1 MKCSHCQLEF
11 KESELFKE
19 VINHKELYF
28 CCTGCAR
35 VYALLLDLNL
45 ESFYDK
51 LNDSTLAPVTPQD
64 SMSALELE
72 QALEENNKGD
82 FILNLLLEKTHCNAC
97 LWLNQKVLER
107 LKGVKKV
114 SVNFTTHHLQ
124 IVFDK
129 SLNPKEIVQKIESL
143 GYGAKI
149 YNAKNYALKAQKEQ
163 RSYLLTLSVGFFA
176 TMNLMFIAI
185 AKYASYGGASYG
197 GASYGGASYG
207 GASYGAGMDKLMQ
220 RNLDL
225 VSLFLSLLVLVVVGR
240 FFIKGAFYGLK
251 NGVLGMDL
259 SVSFGALSA
268 FVYSIYAMLVSQE
281 TYFEASSTI
290 LTLVFGSK
298 FLELKA
304 KLFANEKCLALESHE
319 IHSVIVVENGKQIE
333 KHPKDVAIGSVV
345 LVPSGAKI
353 ALDGVLL
360 NHASVDASLISGEFK
375 PLELGVN
382 DQILGGYVNVGVP
395 FSYQVS
401 ADFQN
406 SRLSS
411 LLETLKKSFLEKPLI
426 ESSANKIAD
435 IFSKAVLFLAFISF
449 LLWQFGLGGNFEKAL
464 MVCISVLV
472 ISCPCAFALA
482 TPIALVIGVFK
493 NPLIVFKE
501 ALFLETL
508 AKVKKIFI
516 DKTGTLTQKE
526 VLLKE
531 KIIYEEFDER
541 LLKSLLKVRE
551 HLAHSAILKSLD
563 SDEVSLEKIEFFAHG
578 LKANYHNETLLV
590 GSLKFLNAMGVNIK
604 AKESANIMVGFAKNK
619 TLCALFIL
627 EERLK
632 NNAKEVIQFLQNKGL
647 ELEILS
653 GDNESSVKECA
664 KKLGISNYHANLTPE
679 DKAQIINSYKGV
691 CAMIGDGN
699 NDALALKQASVSL
712 GFEKSAL
719 SKSACDILLL
729 EENLSL
735 LRKAFDNAQKVYQ
748 VVLQNIVLSLIY
760 NAILIPVAMLGY
772 INPLIASL
780 SMSASSL
787 LVVLNSLRLKRS

>member
-19 VINHKELYF
+19 TINHKELYF

-35 VYALLLDLNL
+35 VYALLTDLNL

-72 QALEENNKGD
+72 QALEENNKGEL
-82 FILNLLLEKTHCNAC
+82 ILNLLLEKTHCNAC

-129 SLNPKEIVQKIESL
+129 SLNPKEIIQKIESL

-149 YNAKNYALKAQKEQ
+149 YNAQNYTLKAQKEQ

-185 AKYASYGGASYG
+185 AKYASYGGANYG
-197 GASYGGASYG
+197 GVGYGG
-207 GASYGAGMDKLMQ
+207 GMDKLMQ

-268 FVYSIYAMLVSQE
+268 FVYSLYAMLVSQE

-304 KLFANEKCLALESHE
+304 RLFANEKCLALESHE

-345 LVPSGAKI
+345 WVPSGAKI

-360 NHASVDASLISGEFK
+360 NNASVDASLISGEFK
-375 PLELGVN
+375 PLELVVN
-382 DQILGGYVNVGVP
+382 DPILGGYVNVGVP

-401 ADFQN
+401 ANFQN

-426 ESSANKIAD
+426 ESSANQIAD
-435 IFSKAVLFLAFISF
+435 IFSKAVLFLAFVSF

-531 KIIYEEFDER
+531 KIIHKEFDER
-541 LLKSLLKVRE
+541 LLKSLLKTRE
-551 HLAHSAILKSLD
+551 HLAHSAILKTLHG
-563 SDEVSLEKIEFFAHG
+563 DEVNLEKIEFFAHG
-578 LKANYHNETLLV
+578 LKANYQNETLLV
-590 GSLKFLNAMGVNIK
+590 GSLKFLKSMGVGIK
-604 AKESANIMVGFAKNK
+604 TKQSANIMVGFAKNK

-632 NNAKEVIQFLQNKGL
+632 ANAKEVIQALQNQGL

-664 KKLGISNYHANLTPE
+664 KKLGISKYHAHLTPE
-679 DKAQIINSYKGV
+679 DKAQIISSYKGV

-729 EENLSL
+729 EEDLSL
-735 LRKAFDNAQKVYQ
+735 LEKAFDNAQKVYQ

>member
-19 VINHKELYF
+19 TINHKELHF
-28 CCTGCAR
+28 CCAGCAR

-72 QALEENNKGD
+72 QALEENNKGEL
-82 FILNLLLEKTHCNAC
+82 ILNLLLEKTHCNAC

-124 IVFDK
+124 IVFEK
-129 SLNPKEIVQKIESL
+129 SLDPKEIIQKIESL

-149 YNAKNYALKAQKEQ
+149 YNAQNYTLKAQKEQ

-185 AKYASYGGASYG
+185 AKYASYGSASYG

-207 GASYGAGMDKLMQ
+207 SGMDKLMQ

-268 FVYSIYAMLVSQE
+268 FVYSLYAMLVSQE

-304 KLFANEKCLALESHE
+304 RLFANEKCLALESHE

-345 LVPSGAKI
+345 WVPSGAKI

-360 NHASVDASLISGEFK
+360 NNASVDASLISGEFK

-382 DQILGGYVNVGVP
+382 DLILGGYVNVGVP

-401 ADFQN
+401 ATFQN

-426 ESSANKIAD
+426 ESSANQIAD
-435 IFSKAVLFLAFISF
+435 IFSKAVLFLAFVSF

-531 KIIYEEFDER
+531 KIIHEEFDER
-541 LLKSLLKVRE
+541 LLKSLLKTRE
-551 HLAHSAILKSLD
+551 HLAHSAILKTLNG
-563 SDEVSLEKIEFFAHG
+563 DEVDLEKIEFFAHG
-578 LKANYHNETLLV
+578 LKANYQNETLLV
-590 GSLKFLNAMGVNIK
+590 GSLKFLNAMGVDIK
-604 AKESANIMVGFAKNK
+604 TKESANIMVGFAKNK
-619 TLCALFIL
+619 TLYALFIL

-632 NNAKEVIQFLQNKGL
+632 ANAKEVIQALQNKGL

-664 KKLGISNYHANLTPE
+664 KKLGISKYHANLTPE
-679 DKAQIINSYKGV
+679 DKAQIISSYQGV

-729 EENLSL
+729 EEDLSL
-735 LRKAFDNAQKVYQ
+735 LEKAFDNAQKVYQ

-760 NAILIPVAMLGY
+760 NAVLIPVAMLGY

>member
-185 AKYASYGGASYG
+185 AKYASYGV
-197 GASYGGASYG
+197 
-207 GASYGAGMDKLMQ
+207 GMDKLMQ

-304 KLFANEKCLALESHE
+304 RLFANEKCLTLESHE
-319 IHSVIVVENGKQIE
+319 IHSVIVVENGKQQIE

-375 PLELGVN
+375 PLELEVN

-401 ADFQN
+401 ANFQN
-406 SRLSS
+406 SRLSG

-541 LLKSLLKVRE
+541 LLKSLLKTRE

-653 GDNESSVKECA
+653 GDNESSIKECA

-679 DKAQIINSYKGV
+679 DKAQTISSYKGV

-729 EENLSL
+729 EEDLSL
-735 LRKAFDNAQKVYQ
+735 LKKAFDNAQKVYQ

>member
-28 CCTGCAR
+28 CCMGCAR

-51 LNDSTLAPVTPQD
+51 LNDSTLAPVTPQNSMSA

-72 QALEENNKGD
+72 QALEENNKSD

-185 AKYASYGGASYG
+185 AKYASYGSASYG
-197 GASYGGASYG
+197 GAN
-207 GASYGAGMDKLMQ
+207 YGAGMDKLMQ

-304 KLFANEKCLALESHE
+304 RLFANEKCLALESHE

-360 NHASVDASLISGEFK
+360 DHASVDASLISGEFK

-401 ADFQN
+401 ANFQN
-406 SRLSS
+406 SRLSG

-531 KIIYEEFDER
+531 RIIYEEFDER

-563 SDEVSLEKIEFFAHG
+563 SDEVHLEKIEFFAHG

-679 DKAQIINSYKGV
+679 DKAQIISSYKGV

-729 EENLSL
+729 EEDLSL
-735 LRKAFDNAQKVYQ
+735 LKKAFDSAQKVYQ

>member
-72 QALEENNKGD
+72 QALEENNKSD

-185 AKYASYGGASYG
+185 AKYASYG
-197 GASYGGASYG
+197 
-207 GASYGAGMDKLMQ
+207 AGMDKLMQ

-304 KLFANEKCLALESHE
+304 RLFANEKCLALESHE

-345 LVPSGAKI
+345 WVPSGAKI

-360 NHASVDASLISGEFK
+360 DHASVDASLISGEFK

-382 DQILGGYVNVGVP
+382 DPILGGYVNVGVP

-401 ADFQN
+401 ANFQN

-541 LLKSLLKVRE
+541 LLKSLLKTRE

-590 GSLKFLNAMGVNIK
+590 GSLKFLNAMGVNIR
-604 AKESANIMVGFAKNK
+604 AKESTNIMVGFAKNK

-632 NNAKEVIQFLQNKGL
+632 NNAKEVIQALQNKGL

-664 KKLGISNYHANLTPE
+664 KKLGISKYHANLTPE
-679 DKAQIINSYKGV
+679 DKAQIISSYKGV

-729 EENLSL
+729 EEDLSL
-735 LRKAFDNAQKVYQ
+735 LKKAFDNAQKVYQ

>member
-19 VINHKELYF
+19 VINHKELHF

-64 SMSALELE
+64 SMNALELE

-197 GASYGGASYG
+197 GASYG
-207 GASYGAGMDKLMQ
+207 AGMDKLMQ

-268 FVYSIYAMLVSQE
+268 FVYSVYAMLVSQE

-304 KLFANEKCLALESHE
+304 RLFANEKCLALESHE
-319 IHSVIVVENGKQIE
+319 IHSVIVVEKDKQIE

-345 LVPSGAKI
+345 WVPSGAKI
-353 ALDGVLL
+353 ALDGALL
-360 NHASVDASLISGEFK
+360 NSASVDASLISGEFK

-382 DQILGGYVNVGVP
+382 DPILGGYVNVGAP

-401 ADFQN
+401 ANFQN
-406 SRLSS
+406 SRLSG

-435 IFSKAVLFLAFISF
+435 IFSKAVLFLAFVSF

-508 AKVKKIFI
+508 AKVEKIFI

-526 VLLKE
+526 VFLKE
-531 KIIYEEFDER
+531 KIIYEEFDES
-541 LLKSLLKVRE
+541 LLKSLLKTRE

-563 SDEVSLEKIEFFAHG
+563 SDEVNLEKIEFFAHG
-578 LKANYHNETLLV
+578 LKASYQNETLLV

-632 NNAKEVIQFLQNKGL
+632 NNAKEVVQALQNKGL

-664 KKLGISNYHANLTPE
+664 KKLGISKYHANLTPE
-679 DKAQIINSYKGV
+679 DKAQTISSYKGV
-691 CAMIGDGN
+691 CAMVGDGN

-729 EENLSL
+729 EEDLSL
-735 LRKAFDNAQKVYQ
+735 LKKAFDNAQKVYQ

>member
-19 VINHKELYF
+19 TINHKELHF

-51 LNDSTLAPVTPQD
+51 LNDSTLAPITPQD
-64 SMSALELE
+64 PMNILELE
-72 QALEENNKGD
+72 QALEENNKGEL
-82 FILNLLLEKTHCNAC
+82 ILNLLLEKTHCNAC

-129 SLNPKEIVQKIESL
+129 SLNPKEIIQKIESL

-149 YNAKNYALKAQKEQ
+149 YNAQNYTLKAQKEQ

-185 AKYASYGGASYG
+185 AKYASYGSASYG
-197 GASYGGASYG
+197 TASYS
-207 GASYGAGMDKLMQ
+207 SGMDKLMQ

-268 FVYSIYAMLVSQE
+268 FVYSLYAMLVSQE

-304 KLFANEKCLALESHE
+304 RLFANEKCLALESHE

-345 LVPSGAKI
+345 WVPSGAKI

-360 NHASVDASLISGEFK
+360 NNASVDASLISGEFK

-382 DQILGGYVNVGVP
+382 DPILGGYVNVGVP

-401 ADFQN
+401 ATFQN

-426 ESSANKIAD
+426 ESSANQIAD
-435 IFSKAVLFLAFISF
+435 IFSKVVLFLAFVSF

-531 KIIYEEFDER
+531 KIIHEEFDER
-541 LLKSLLKVRE
+541 LLKSLLKTRE
-551 HLAHSAILKSLD
+551 HLAHSAILKTLNG
-563 SDEVSLEKIEFFAHG
+563 DEVDLEKIEFFAHG
-578 LKANYHNETLLV
+578 LKASYQNETLLV
-590 GSLKFLNAMGVNIK
+590 GSLKFLNAMGVDLK
-604 AKESANIMVGFAKNK
+604 VKESANIMVGFAKNK
-619 TLCALFIL
+619 TLYALFIL

-632 NNAKEVIQFLQNKGL
+632 ANAKEVIQALQNKGL

-664 KKLGISNYHANLTPE
+664 KKLGISKYHANLTPE
-679 DKAQIINSYKGV
+679 DKAQIISSYKGV
-691 CAMIGDGN
+691 CTMVGDGN

-719 SKSACDILLL
+719 SKSTCDILLL
-729 EENLSL
+729 EEDLSL
-735 LRKAFDNAQKVYQ
+735 LEKAFDNAQKVYQ

-760 NAILIPVAMLGY
+760 NAVLIPVAMLGY

>member
-19 VINHKELYF
+19 VIHHKELYF
-28 CCTGCAR
+28 CCAGCAR

-72 QALEENNKGD
+72 QALEENNKGEL
-82 FILNLLLEKTHCNAC
+82 ILNLLLEKTHCNAC

-124 IVFDK
+124 IVFEK
-129 SLNPKEIVQKIESL
+129 SLNPKEIIQKIESL

-149 YNAKNYALKAQKEQ
+149 YNAQNYALKAQKEQ

-185 AKYASYGGASYG
+185 AKYASYGSASYG
-197 GASYGGASYG
+197 GANYGG
-207 GASYGAGMDKLMQ
+207 GMDKLMQ

-268 FVYSIYAMLVSQE
+268 FVYSLYAMLVSQE

-304 KLFANEKCLALESHE
+304 RLFANEKCLALESHE

-345 LVPSGAKI
+345 WVPSGAKI

-360 NHASVDASLISGEFK
+360 NSASVDASLISGEFK

-382 DQILGGYVNVGVP
+382 DPILGGYVNVGVP

-401 ADFQN
+401 ATFQN

-426 ESSANKIAD
+426 ESSANQIAD

-541 LLKSLLKVRE
+541 LLKSLLKTRE
-551 HLAHSAILKSLD
+551 HLAHNAILKSLHG
-563 SDEVSLEKIEFFAHG
+563 DEVDLEKIEFFAHG
-578 LKANYHNETLLV
+578 LKASYQNETLLV
-590 GSLKFLNAMGVNIK
+590 GSLKFLNAMGVGIK
-604 AKESANIMVGFAKNK
+604 TKESANIMVGFAKNK

-632 NNAKEVIQFLQNKGL
+632 ANAKEVIQALQNQGL

-653 GDNESSVKECA
+653 GDNESSVKECT
-664 KKLGISNYHANLTPE
+664 KKLGISKYHAHLTPE
-679 DKAQIINSYKGV
+679 DKAQIVSSYKGV

-699 NDALALKQASVSL
+699 NDTLALKQASVSL

-729 EENLSL
+729 EEDLSL
-735 LRKAFDNAQKVYQ
+735 LEKAFHNAQKVYQ

-780 SMSASSL
+780 SMSGSSL
-787 LVVLNSLRLKRS
+787 LVVLNSLRLKHS

>member
-35 VYALLLDLNL
+35 VYALLSDLNL

-64 SMSALELE
+64 SMSTLELE
-72 QALEENNKGD
+72 QALEENNKSD

-124 IVFDK
+124 IMFDK

-185 AKYASYGGASYG
+185 AKYASYGNASYG
-197 GASYGGASYG
+197 V
-207 GASYGAGMDKLMQ
+207 GMDKLMQ

-304 KLFANEKCLALESHE
+304 RLFANEKCLALESHE
-319 IHSVIVVENGKQIE
+319 IHSVIVVENGKQQIE

-375 PLELGVN
+375 PLELEVN

-401 ADFQN
+401 ANFQN

-449 LLWQFGLGGNFEKAL
+449 LLWQFDLGGNFEKAL

-541 LLKSLLKVRE
+541 LLKSLLKTRE
-551 HLAHSAILKSLD
+551 HLTHSAILKSLD

-590 GSLKFLNAMGVNIK
+590 GSLKFLNAMGVNIR

-632 NNAKEVIQFLQNKGL
+632 NNAKEVIQALQNKGL

-679 DKAQIINSYKGV
+679 DKAQTISSYKGV

-729 EENLSL
+729 EEDLSL
-735 LRKAFDNAQKVYQ
+735 LEKAFDNAQKVYQ

>member
-28 CCTGCAR
+28 CCAGCAR

-64 SMSALELE
+64 SMNALELE
-72 QALEENNKGD
+72 QALEENNKSD

-107 LKGVKKV
+107 LGGVKKV

-124 IVFDK
+124 IVFEK
-129 SLNPKEIVQKIESL
+129 SLNPKEIIQKIESL

-197 GASYGGASYG
+197 GANYGS
-207 GASYGAGMDKLMQ
+207 GMDKLMQ

-268 FVYSIYAMLVSQE
+268 FVYSFYAMLVSQE

-304 KLFANEKCLALESHE
+304 RLFANEKCLALESHE
-319 IHSVIVVENGKQIE
+319 IHSVIVVENGKQTE

-345 LVPSGAKI
+345 WVPSGAKI

-360 NHASVDASLISGEFK
+360 NNAIVDASLISGEFK

-382 DQILGGYVNVGVP
+382 DPILGGYVNVGVP

-401 ADFQN
+401 ATFQN
-406 SRLSS
+406 SRLSG

-426 ESSANKIAD
+426 ESSANQIAD
-435 IFSKAVLFLAFISF
+435 IFSKAVLFLALISF
-449 LLWQFGLGGNFEKAL
+449 LLWQFGLGGDFEKAL

-531 KIIYEEFDER
+531 KIIYEKFDER
-541 LLKSLLKVRE
+541 LLKSLLKTRE
-551 HLAHSAILKSLD
+551 HLAHNAILKTLHG
-563 SDEVSLEKIEFFAHG
+563 DEVNLEKIEFFAHG
-578 LKANYHNETLLV
+578 LKANYQNETLLV

-632 NNAKEVIQFLQNKGL
+632 NNAREVIQALQNQGL

-664 KKLGISNYHANLTPE
+664 KKLGISKYHANLTPE
-679 DKAQIINSYKGV
+679 DKAQIVSSYKGV

-729 EENLSL
+729 EEDLSL
-735 LRKAFDNAQKVYQ
+735 LEKAFHNAQKVYQ

-787 LVVLNSLRLKRS
+787 LVVLNSLRLKRT

>member
-19 VINHKELYF
+19 VIHHKELYF
-28 CCTGCAR
+28 CCAGCAR

-72 QALEENNKGD
+72 QALEENNKSD

-185 AKYASYGGASYG
+185 AKYASYG
-197 GASYGGASYG
+197 
-207 GASYGAGMDKLMQ
+207 AGMDKLMQ

-268 FVYSIYAMLVSQE
+268 FVYSVYAMLVSQE

-304 KLFANEKCLALESHE
+304 RLFANEKCLALESHE

-345 LVPSGAKI
+345 WVPSGAKI

-382 DQILGGYVNVGVP
+382 DPILGGYVNVGVP

-401 ADFQN
+401 ANFQN
-406 SRLSS
+406 SRLSG

-449 LLWQFGLGGNFEKAL
+449 LLWQFGLGGDFEKAL

-508 AKVKKIFI
+508 AKVEKIFI

-541 LLKSLLKVRE
+541 LLKSLLKTRE

-563 SDEVSLEKIEFFAHG
+563 GDEVSLEKIEFFAHG
-578 LKANYHNETLLV
+578 LKANYQNETLLV
-590 GSLKFLNAMGVNIK
+590 GSLKFLNAMGVDIK

-632 NNAKEVIQFLQNKGL
+632 NNAKEVIQALQNQGL

-664 KKLGISNYHANLTPE
+664 KKLGISKYHAHLTPE
-679 DKAQIINSYKGV
+679 DKAQTISSYKGV
-691 CAMIGDGN
+691 CAMVGDGN

-729 EENLSL
+729 EEDLSL
-735 LRKAFDNAQKVYQ
+735 LEKAFHNAQKVYQ

>member
-19 VINHKELYF
+19 VINHKELHF

-64 SMSALELE
+64 SMNALELE
-72 QALEENNKGD
+72 QALEENNKGEL
-82 FILNLLLEKTHCNAC
+82 ILNLLLEKTHCNAC

-107 LKGVKKV
+107 LSGVKKV
-114 SVNFTTHHLQ
+114 SMNFTTHHLQ

-149 YNAKNYALKAQKEQ
+149 YSAKNYALKAQKEQ

-185 AKYASYGGASYG
+185 AKYASYGSTSYG
-197 GASYGGASYG
+197 
-207 GASYGAGMDKLMQ
+207 GMDKLMQ

-268 FVYSIYAMLVSQE
+268 FVYSVYAMLVSQE

-304 KLFANEKCLALESHE
+304 RLFANEKCLALESHE
-319 IHSVIVVENGKQIE
+319 IHSVIVVENGKQTE

-345 LVPSGAKI
+345 WVPSGAKI

-360 NHASVDASLISGEFK
+360 NSASVDASLISGEFK

-382 DQILGGYVNVGVP
+382 DPILGGYVNVGMP
-395 FSYQVS
+395 FSYQVN
-401 ADFQN
+401 ATFQN

-449 LLWQFGLGGNFEKAL
+449 LLWQFGLGGDFEKAL

-531 KIIYEEFDER
+531 KIIYEEFDGR
-541 LLKSLLKVRE
+541 LLKSLLKTRE

-563 SDEVSLEKIEFFAHG
+563 GDEISLETIEFFAHG
-578 LKANYHNETLLV
+578 LKANYRNETLLV
-590 GSLKFLNAMGVNIK
+590 GSLKFLNAMGVDTPM
-604 AKESANIMVGFAKNK
+604 KESANIMVGFAKNK

-632 NNAKEVIQFLQNKGL
+632 NNAKEVIQALQNKGL

-664 KKLGISNYHANLTPE
+664 KKLGISKYHAHLTPE
-679 DKAQIINSYKGV
+679 DKAQTISSYKGV
-691 CAMIGDGN
+691 CAMVGDGN

-729 EENLSL
+729 EEDLSL
-735 LRKAFDNAQKVYQ
+735 LKKAFDNAQKVYQ

-780 SMSASSL
+780 SMSGSSL

>member
-19 VINHKELYF
+19 VIHHKELYF
-28 CCTGCAR
+28 CCAGCAR

-64 SMSALELE
+64 SMNALELE
-72 QALEENNKGD
+72 QALEENNKSD

-107 LKGVKKV
+107 LSGVKKV

-129 SLNPKEIVQKIESL
+129 SLNPKEIIQKIESL

-149 YNAKNYALKAQKEQ
+149 YNTKNYALKAQKEQ
-163 RSYLLTLSVGFFA
+163 RSYLLTLGVGFFA

-197 GASYGGASYG
+197 SASYGS
-207 GASYGAGMDKLMQ
+207 GMDKLMQ

-268 FVYSIYAMLVSQE
+268 FVYSVYAMLVSQE

-304 KLFANEKCLALESHE
+304 RLFANEKCLALESHE
-319 IHSVIVVENGKQIE
+319 IHSVIIIENGKQTE

-345 LVPSGAKI
+345 WVPSGAKI

-360 NHASVDASLISGEFK
+360 NNAIVDASLISGEFK
-375 PLELGVN
+375 PLELEVN
-382 DQILGGYVNVGVP
+382 DPILGGYVNVGVP

-401 ADFQN
+401 ANFQN
-406 SRLSS
+406 SRLSG

-426 ESSANKIAD
+426 ESSANQIAD
-435 IFSKAVLFLAFISF
+435 IFSKAVLFLAFVSF
-449 LLWQFGLGGNFEKAL
+449 LLWQFGLGGDFEKAL

-531 KIIYEEFDER
+531 KIIYEKFDGR
-541 LLKSLLKVRE
+541 LLKSLLKTRE
-551 HLAHSAILKSLD
+551 HLAHSAILKTLD
-563 SDEVSLEKIEFFAHG
+563 GDEVNLEQIEFFAHG
-578 LKANYHNETLLV
+578 LKANYQNETLLV
-590 GSLKFLNAMGVNIK
+590 GSLKFLNAMGVDTPM
-604 AKESANIMVGFAKNK
+604 KESANIMVGFAKNK

-632 NNAKEVIQFLQNKGL
+632 NNAKEVVQALQNQGL

-664 KKLGISNYHANLTPE
+664 KKLGISKYHAHLTPE
-679 DKAQIINSYKGV
+679 DKAQTISSYKGV
-691 CAMIGDGN
+691 CAMVGDGN

-729 EENLSL
+729 EEDLSL
-735 LRKAFDNAQKVYQ
+735 LEKAFDNAQKVYQ

>member
-19 VINHKELYF
+19 TINHKELYF
-28 CCTGCAR
+28 CCAGCAR

-51 LNDSTLAPVTPQD
+51 LGASTLAPVTPQD

-197 GASYGGASYG
+197 S
-207 GASYGAGMDKLMQ
+207 ASYGAGMDKLMQ

-268 FVYSIYAMLVSQE
+268 FVYSVYAMLVSQE

-304 KLFANEKCLALESHE
+304 RLFANEKCLALESHE

-345 LVPSGAKI
+345 WVPSGAKI

-360 NHASVDASLISGEFK
+360 NNASVDASLISGEFK

-382 DQILGGYVNVGVP
+382 DPILGGYVNVGVP

-401 ADFQN
+401 ANFQN

-426 ESSANKIAD
+426 ESSANQIAD
-435 IFSKAVLFLAFISF
+435 IFSKAVLFLAFVSF

-531 KIIYEEFDER
+531 KIIYKEFDER

-551 HLAHSAILKSLD
+551 HLAHNAILKTLD
-563 SDEVSLEKIEFFAHG
+563 SDEVNLEKIEFFAHG
-578 LKANYHNETLLV
+578 LKASYQNQTLLV
-590 GSLKFLNAMGVNIK
+590 GSLKFLNAMGVDIK
-604 AKESANIMVGFAKNK
+604 TKESANIMVGFAKNK

-632 NNAKEVIQFLQNKGL
+632 TNAKEVIQTLQNQGL

-653 GDNESSVKECA
+653 GDNENSVKECA
-664 KKLGISNYHANLTPE
+664 KKLGISKYHAHLTPE
-679 DKAQIINSYKGV
+679 DKAQIIRSYKGV

-719 SKSACDILLL
+719 SKSTCDILLL
-729 EENLSL
+729 EEDLSL
-735 LRKAFDNAQKVYQ
+735 LEKAFDNAQKVYQ

>member
-19 VINHKELYF
+19 VIHHKELYF

-72 QALEENNKGD
+72 QALEENNKSEL
-82 FILNLLLEKTHCNAC
+82 ILNLLLEKTHCNAC

-107 LKGVKKV
+107 LSGVKKV

-124 IVFDK
+124 IVFEK
-129 SLNPKEIVQKIESL
+129 SLNPKEIIQKIESL

-197 GASYGGASYG
+197 GANHGT
-207 GASYGAGMDKLMQ
+207 GMDKLMQ

-304 KLFANEKCLALESHE
+304 RLFANEKCLALESHE
-319 IHSVIVVENGKQIE
+319 IHSVIVVEKDKQIE

-345 LVPSGAKI
+345 WVPSGAKI

-360 NHASVDASLISGEFK
+360 NNASVDASLISGEFK
-375 PLELGVN
+375 PLELEVN
-382 DQILGGYVNVGVP
+382 DPILGGYVNVGVP

-401 ADFQN
+401 ATFQN

-426 ESSANKIAD
+426 ESSANQIAD
-435 IFSKAVLFLAFISF
+435 IFSKAVLLLAFVSF

-531 KIIYEEFDER
+531 KIIYEEFDGR
-541 LLKSLLKVRE
+541 LLKSLLKTRE
-551 HLAHSAILKSLD
+551 HLAHSAILKTLD
-563 SDEVSLEKIEFFAHG
+563 GDEINLEKIEFFAHG
-578 LKANYHNETLLV
+578 LKANYQDETLLV
-590 GSLKFLNAMGVNIK
+590 GSLKFLKSMGVDLK
-604 AKESANIMVGFAKNK
+604 VKESANIMVGFAKNK

-632 NNAKEVIQFLQNKGL
+632 ANAKEVIQALQNKGL

-664 KKLGISNYHANLTPE
+664 KKLGISKYHANLTPE
-679 DKAQIINSYKGV
+679 DKAQIISSYQGV

-729 EENLSL
+729 EEDLSL
-735 LRKAFDNAQKVYQ
+735 LKKAFDNAQKVYQ

>member
-19 VINHKELYF
+19 VINHKELHF

-64 SMSALELE
+64 SMDALELE

-197 GASYGGASYG
+197 GASYG
-207 GASYGAGMDKLMQ
+207 AGMDKLMQ

-268 FVYSIYAMLVSQE
+268 FVYSVYAMLVSQE

-304 KLFANEKCLALESHE
+304 RLFANEKCLALESHE

-345 LVPSGAKI
+345 WVPSGAKI
-353 ALDGVLL
+353 ALDGALL
-360 NHASVDASLISGEFK
+360 NNASVDASLISGEFK

-382 DQILGGYVNVGVP
+382 DPILGGYVNVGAP

-401 ADFQN
+401 TNFQN
-406 SRLSS
+406 SRLSG

-449 LLWQFGLGGNFEKAL
+449 LLWQFGLGGDFEKAL

-508 AKVKKIFI
+508 AKVEKIFI

-531 KIIYEEFDER
+531 KIIYEGFDER
-541 LLKSLLKVRE
+541 LLKSLLKTRE

-563 SDEVSLEKIEFFAHG
+563 SDEVSLETIEFFAHG
-578 LKANYHNETLLV
+578 LKASYQNETLLV

-632 NNAKEVIQFLQNKGL
+632 NNAKEVVQALQNKGL

-664 KKLGISNYHANLTPE
+664 KKLGISKYHAHLTPE
-679 DKAQIINSYKGV
+679 DKAQTISSYKGV
-691 CAMIGDGN
+691 CAMVGDGN

-729 EENLSL
+729 EEDLSL
-735 LRKAFDNAQKVYQ
+735 LKKAFDNAQKVYQ

-780 SMSASSL
+780 SMSTSSL

>member
-19 VINHKELYF
+19 VINHKELHF

-35 VYALLLDLNL
+35 VYMLLLDLNL

-72 QALEENNKGD
+72 QALEENNKGEL
-82 FILNLLLEKTHCNAC
+82 ILNLLLEKTHCNAC

-124 IVFDK
+124 IVFDR
-129 SLNPKEIVQKIESL
+129 SLNPKEIIQKIESL

-149 YNAKNYALKAQKEQ
+149 YNVQNYTLKAQKEQ

-185 AKYASYGGASYG
+185 AKYASYGSAG
-197 GASYGGASYG
+197 
-207 GASYGAGMDKLMQ
+207 YGAAGYGSGMDKLMQ

-268 FVYSIYAMLVSQE
+268 FVYSLYAMLVSQE

-304 KLFANEKCLALESHE
+304 RLFANEKCLALESHE

-345 LVPSGAKI
+345 WVPSGAKI

-360 NHASVDASLISGEFK
+360 NNASVDASLISGEFK

-382 DQILGGYVNVGVP
+382 DPILGGYVNVGVP

-401 ADFQN
+401 ATFQN
-406 SRLSS
+406 SRLSG

-426 ESSANKIAD
+426 ESSANQIAD
-435 IFSKAVLFLAFISF
+435 IFSKAVLFLAFVSF

-531 KIIYEEFDER
+531 KIIYKEFDER
-541 LLKSLLKVRE
+541 LLKSLLKTRE
-551 HLAHSAILKSLD
+551 HLAHSAILKTLD
-563 SDEVSLEKIEFFAHG
+563 SDEVDLEKIEFFAHG
-578 LKANYHNETLLV
+578 LKANYQNETLLV
-590 GSLKFLNAMGVNIK
+590 GSLKFLKSMGVDLK
-604 AKESANIMVGFAKNK
+604 VKESANIMVGFTKNK

-632 NNAKEVIQFLQNKGL
+632 ANAKEVIQALQNKGL

-664 KKLGISNYHANLTPE
+664 KKLGISKYHAHLTPE
-679 DKAQIINSYKGV
+679 DKAQIISSYQGV
-691 CAMIGDGN
+691 CAMVGDGN

-729 EENLSL
+729 EEDLSL
-735 LRKAFDNAQKVYQ
+735 LEKAFDNAQKVYQ

-760 NAILIPVAMLGY
+760 NAVLIPVAMLGY
-772 INPLIASL
+772 INPLTASL

>member
-19 VINHKELYF
+19 TINHKELHF
-28 CCTGCAR
+28 CCAGCAR
-35 VYALLLDLNL
+35 VYALLTDLNL

-64 SMSALELE
+64 PMNILELE
-72 QALEENNKGD
+72 QALEENNKGEL
-82 FILNLLLEKTHCNAC
+82 ILNLLLEKTHCNAC

-129 SLNPKEIVQKIESL
+129 SLNPKEIIQKIESL

-149 YNAKNYALKAQKEQ
+149 YNAKNYTLKAQKEQ

-185 AKYASYGGASYG
+185 AKYASYGSASYG
-197 GASYGGASYG
+197 
-207 GASYGAGMDKLMQ
+207 GMDKLMQ

-304 KLFANEKCLALESHE
+304 RLFANEKCLALESHE

-345 LVPSGAKI
+345 WVPSGAKI

-360 NHASVDASLISGEFK
+360 SNASVDASLISGEFK

-382 DQILGGYVNVGVP
+382 DPILGGYVNVGVP
-395 FSYQVS
+395 FSYQVG
-401 ADFQN
+401 ATFQN

-435 IFSKAVLFLAFISF
+435 IFSKAVLFLAFVSF

-531 KIIYEEFDER
+531 KIIHEEFDGR
-541 LLKSLLKVRE
+541 LLKSLLKTRE
-551 HLAHSAILKSLD
+551 HLAHSAILKTLHG
-563 SDEVSLEKIEFFAHG
+563 DEVDLEKIEFFAHG
-578 LKANYHNETLLV
+578 LKANYQNETLLV
-590 GSLKFLNAMGVNIK
+590 GSLKFLKSMGVDLK
-604 AKESANIMVGFAKNK
+604 VKESANIMVGFAKNK

-632 NNAKEVIQFLQNKGL
+632 ANAKEVIQALQNKGL

-664 KKLGISNYHANLTPE
+664 KKLGISKYHAHLTPE
-679 DKAQIINSYKGV
+679 DKAQIISSYQGV

-729 EENLSL
+729 EEDLSL
-735 LRKAFDNAQKVYQ
+735 LEKAFDNAQKVYQ

>member
-72 QALEENNKGD
+72 QALEENNKGEL
-82 FILNLLLEKTHCNAC
+82 ILNLLLEKTHCNAC

-124 IVFDK
+124 IVFEK
-129 SLNPKEIVQKIESL
+129 SLNPKEIIQKIESL

-185 AKYASYGGASYG
+185 AKYASYGSASYG
-197 GASYGGASYG
+197 GANYGS
-207 GASYGAGMDKLMQ
+207 GMDKLMQ

-304 KLFANEKCLALESHE
+304 RLFANEKCLALESHE
-319 IHSVIVVENGKQIE
+319 IHSVIIVEKDKQIE

-345 LVPSGAKI
+345 WVPSGAKI

-382 DQILGGYVNVGVP
+382 DPILGGYVNVGVP

-401 ADFQN
+401 ATFQN
-406 SRLSS
+406 SRLSG

-426 ESSANKIAD
+426 ESSANQIAD
-435 IFSKAVLFLAFISF
+435 IFSKAVLFLAFVSF

-531 KIIYEEFDER
+531 KIIYEKFDGR
-541 LLKSLLKVRE
+541 LLKSLLKTRE
-551 HLAHSAILKSLD
+551 HLAHNAILKTLHG
-563 SDEVSLEKIEFFAHG
+563 DEVNLEKIEFFAHG
-578 LKANYHNETLLV
+578 LKANYQNETLLV

-632 NNAKEVIQFLQNKGL
+632 ANAKEVIQALQNQGL

-664 KKLGISNYHANLTPE
+664 KKLGISKYHAHLTPE
-679 DKAQIINSYKGV
+679 DKAQIISSYQGV
-691 CAMIGDGN
+691 CAMVGDGN

-729 EENLSL
+729 EEDLSL
-735 LRKAFDNAQKVYQ
+735 LEKAFDNAQKVYQ

>member
-64 SMSALELE
+64 SMNALELE
-72 QALEENNKGD
+72 QALEENNKSD

-129 SLNPKEIVQKIESL
+129 SLNPKEIIQKIESL

-149 YNAKNYALKAQKEQ
+149 YNAQNYALKAQKEQ

-185 AKYASYGGASYG
+185 AKYASYGSASYG
-197 GASYGGASYG
+197 SASYGS
-207 GASYGAGMDKLMQ
+207 GMDKLMQ

-240 FFIKGAFYGLK
+240 FFIKGAFYGIK

-268 FVYSIYAMLVSQE
+268 FVYSLYAMLVSQE

-304 KLFANEKCLALESHE
+304 RLFANEKCLALESHE
-319 IHSVIVVENGKQIE
+319 IHSVIVVEKDKQIE

-345 LVPSGAKI
+345 WVPSGAKI

-360 NHASVDASLISGEFK
+360 NNASVDASLISGEFK
-375 PLELGVN
+375 PLELGAN
-382 DQILGGYVNVGVP
+382 DPILGGYVNVGVP

-401 ADFQN
+401 ANFQN
-406 SRLSS
+406 SRLSG

-435 IFSKAVLFLAFISF
+435 IFSKAVLFLAFVSF

-531 KIIYEEFDER
+531 RIIYEEFDER

-578 LKANYHNETLLV
+578 LKANYQNETLLV

-619 TLCALFIL
+619 TLCTLFIL

-632 NNAKEVIQFLQNKGL
+632 NNAKEVVQALQNKGL

-653 GDNESSVKECA
+653 GDNENSVKECA
-664 KKLGISNYHANLTPE
+664 KKLGISKYHAHLTPE
-679 DKAQIINSYKGV
+679 DKAQTISSYKGV

-729 EENLSL
+729 EEDLSL
-735 LRKAFDNAQKVYQ
+735 LEKAFDNAQKVYQ

>member
-19 VINHKELYF
+19 TINHKELHF
-28 CCTGCAR
+28 CCAGCAR

-129 SLNPKEIVQKIESL
+129 SLNPKKIIQKIESL

-149 YNAKNYALKAQKEQ
+149 YNAQNYTLKAQKEQ

-185 AKYASYGGASYG
+185 AKYASYGS
-197 GASYGGASYG
+197 ASYG

-304 KLFANEKCLALESHE
+304 RLFANEKCLALESHE

-345 LVPSGAKI
+345 WVPSGAKI

-360 NHASVDASLISGEFK
+360 NNASVDASLISGEFK

-382 DQILGGYVNVGVP
+382 DPILGGYVNVGVP

-401 ADFQN
+401 ATFQN

-426 ESSANKIAD
+426 ESSANQIAD
-435 IFSKAVLFLAFISF
+435 IFSKAVLFLAFVSF

-464 MVCISVLV
+464 MVCVSVLV

-541 LLKSLLKVRE
+541 LLKSLLKTRE
-551 HLAHSAILKSLD
+551 HLAHSAILKTLNG
-563 SDEVSLEKIEFFAHG
+563 DEVDLEKIEFFAHG
-578 LKANYHNETLLV
+578 LKASYQNETLLV
-590 GSLKFLNAMGVNIK
+590 GSLKFLNAMGVDLK
-604 AKESANIMVGFAKNK
+604 VKESANIMVGFAKNK
-619 TLCALFIL
+619 TLCTLFIL

-632 NNAKEVIQFLQNKGL
+632 ANAKEVIQALQNQGL

-664 KKLGISNYHANLTPE
+664 KKLGISKYHAHLTPE
-679 DKAQIINSYKGV
+679 DKAQIISSYQGV
-691 CAMIGDGN
+691 CAMVGDGN

-729 EENLSL
+729 EEDLSL
-735 LRKAFDNAQKVYQ
+735 LEKAFDNAQKVYQ

-760 NAILIPVAMLGY
+760 NAVLIPVAMLGY

>member
-19 VINHKELYF
+19 VIHHKELYF

-72 QALEENNKGD
+72 QALEENNKGEL
-82 FILNLLLEKTHCNAC
+82 ILNLLLEKTHCNAC

-107 LKGVKKV
+107 LSGVKKV

-124 IVFDK
+124 IVFEK
-129 SLNPKEIVQKIESL
+129 SLNPKEVIQKIESL

-149 YNAKNYALKAQKEQ
+149 YNAQNYTLKAQKEQ

-185 AKYASYGGASYG
+185 AKYASYGSASYG
-197 GASYGGASYG
+197 GANHGT
-207 GASYGAGMDKLMQ
+207 GMDKLMQ

-268 FVYSIYAMLVSQE
+268 FVYSLYAMLVSQE

-304 KLFANEKCLALESHE
+304 RLFANEKCLALESHE
-319 IHSVIVVENGKQIE
+319 IHSVIVVEKDKQIE

-345 LVPSGAKI
+345 WVPSGAKI

-360 NHASVDASLISGEFK
+360 NSASVDASLISGEFK

-382 DQILGGYVNVGVP
+382 DPILGGYVNVGVP

-401 ADFQN
+401 ATFQN

-426 ESSANKIAD
+426 ESSANQIAD
-435 IFSKAVLFLAFISF
+435 IFSKAVLFLAFVSF

-508 AKVKKIFI
+508 AKVEKIFI

-531 KIIYEEFDER
+531 KIIYEGFDER
-541 LLKSLLKVRE
+541 LLKSLLKTRE
-551 HLAHSAILKSLD
+551 HLAHSAILKTLD
-563 SDEVSLEKIEFFAHG
+563 SDEINLEKIEFFAHG
-578 LKANYHNETLLV
+578 LKASYQNETLLV

-632 NNAKEVIQFLQNKGL
+632 ANAKEVIQALQNQGL

-664 KKLGISNYHANLTPE
+664 KKLGISKYHANLTPE
-679 DKAQIINSYKGV
+679 DKAQIVSSYKGV

-729 EENLSL
+729 EEDLSL
-735 LRKAFDNAQKVYQ
+735 LEKAFHNAQKVYQ

>member
-19 VINHKELYF
+19 TINHKELHF
-28 CCTGCAR
+28 CCAGCAR

-64 SMSALELE
+64 PMNILELE
-72 QALEENNKGD
+72 QALEENNKGEL
-82 FILNLLLEKTHCNAC
+82 ILNLLLEKTHCNAC

-107 LKGVKKV
+107 LSGVKKV

-124 IVFDK
+124 IVFEK
-129 SLNPKEIVQKIESL
+129 SLDPKEIIQKIESL

-149 YNAKNYALKAQKEQ
+149 YNAQNYALKAQKEQ

-185 AKYASYGGASYG
+185 AKYASYGSASYG
-197 GASYGGASYG
+197 GASYGT
-207 GASYGAGMDKLMQ
+207 GMDKLMQ

-268 FVYSIYAMLVSQE
+268 FVYSVYAMLVSQE

-304 KLFANEKCLALESHE
+304 RLFANEKCLALESHE
-319 IHSVIVVENGKQIE
+319 IHSVIVVEKDKQIE

-345 LVPSGAKI
+345 WVPSGAKI

-382 DQILGGYVNVGVP
+382 DPILGGYVNVGAP

-401 ADFQN
+401 ANFQN
-406 SRLSS
+406 SRLSG

-426 ESSANKIAD
+426 ESSANQIAD
-435 IFSKAVLFLAFISF
+435 IFSKAVLFLAFVSF

-531 KIIYEEFDER
+531 KIIYEEFDGR
-541 LLKSLLKVRE
+541 LLKSLLKTRE
-551 HLAHSAILKSLD
+551 HLAHNAILKTLD
-563 SDEVSLEKIEFFAHG
+563 GDEVSLEKIEFFAHG
-578 LKANYHNETLLV
+578 LKANYQNETLLV

-632 NNAKEVIQFLQNKGL
+632 ANAKEVIQALQNQGL

-653 GDNESSVKECA
+653 GDNESSVRECA
-664 KKLGISNYHANLTPE
+664 KKLGISKYHAHLTPE
-679 DKAQIINSYKGV
+679 DKAQIISSYQGV

-729 EENLSL
+729 EEDLSL
-735 LRKAFDNAQKVYQ
+735 LEKAFDNAQKVYQ

-760 NAILIPVAMLGY
+760 NAVLIPVAMLGY

>member
-19 VINHKELYF
+19 VINHKELHF

-72 QALEENNKGD
+72 QALEENNKGKL
-82 FILNLLLEKTHCNAC
+82 ILNLLLEKTHCNAC

-107 LKGVKKV
+107 LSGVKKV

-129 SLNPKEIVQKIESL
+129 SLDPKEIIQKIESL

-185 AKYASYGGASYG
+185 AKYASYGSASYG
-197 GASYGGASYG
+197 GANYGT
-207 GASYGAGMDKLMQ
+207 GMDKLMQ

-268 FVYSIYAMLVSQE
+268 FVYSLYAMLVSQE

-304 KLFANEKCLALESHE
+304 RLFANEKCLALESHE
-319 IHSVIVVENGKQIE
+319 IHSVIVVEKDKQIE

-345 LVPSGAKI
+345 WVPSGAKI

-360 NHASVDASLISGEFK
+360 NNASVDASLISGEFK

-382 DQILGGYVNVGVP
+382 DPILGGYVNVGVP

-401 ADFQN
+401 ANFQN

-426 ESSANKIAD
+426 ESSANQIAD
-435 IFSKAVLFLAFISF
+435 IFSKAVLFLAFVSF

-541 LLKSLLKVRE
+541 LLKSLLKTRE
-551 HLAHSAILKSLD
+551 HLAHNAILKTLD
-563 SDEVSLEKIEFFAHG
+563 GDEVDLEKIEFFAHG
-578 LKANYHNETLLV
+578 LKANYQNETLLV
-590 GSLKFLNAMGVNIK
+590 GSLKFLKSMGVDLK
-604 AKESANIMVGFAKNK
+604 VKESANIMVGFAKNK

-632 NNAKEVIQFLQNKGL
+632 ANAKEVIQALQNQGL

-664 KKLGISNYHANLTPE
+664 KKLGISKYHAHLTPE
-679 DKAQIINSYKGV
+679 DKAQIVSSYQGV

-699 NDALALKQASVSL
+699 NDALALKKASVSL

-729 EENLSL
+729 EEDLSL
-735 LRKAFDNAQKVYQ
+735 LEKAFHNAQKVYQ

>member
-19 VINHKELYF
+19 VIHHKELYF

-64 SMSALELE
+64 SMSVLELE
-72 QALEENNKGD
+72 QAIEENNKGEL
-82 FILNLLLEKTHCNAC
+82 ILNLLLEKTHCNAC

-107 LKGVKKV
+107 LSGVKKV

-129 SLNPKEIVQKIESL
+129 SLNPKEIIQKIESL

-149 YNAKNYALKAQKEQ
+149 YNAQNYTLKVQKEQ

-185 AKYASYGGASYG
+185 AKYASYGS
-197 GASYGGASYG
+197 
-207 GASYGAGMDKLMQ
+207 GMDKLMQ

-268 FVYSIYAMLVSQE
+268 FVYSLYAMLVSQE

-304 KLFANEKCLALESHE
+304 RLFANEKCLALESHE
-319 IHSVIVVENGKQIE
+319 IHSVTIVEKDKQIE

-345 LVPSGAKI
+345 WVPSGAKI

-382 DQILGGYVNVGVP
+382 DPILGGYVNVGVP
-395 FSYQVS
+395 FNYQVS
-401 ADFQN
+401 ATFQN

-426 ESSANKIAD
+426 ESSANQIAD

-531 KIIYEEFDER
+531 KIIYEGFDER

-551 HLAHSAILKSLD
+551 HLAHNAILKTLD
-563 SDEVSLEKIEFFAHG
+563 SDEVNLEKIEFFAHG
-578 LKANYHNETLLV
+578 LKASYQNETLLV

-632 NNAKEVIQFLQNKGL
+632 TNAKEVIQALQNQGL

-664 KKLGISNYHANLTPE
+664 KKLGISKYHAHLTPE
-679 DKAQIINSYKGV
+679 DKAQTISSYQGV

-729 EENLSL
+729 EEDLSL
-735 LRKAFDNAQKVYQ
+735 LEKAFDNAQKVYQ

>member
-11 KESELFKE
+11 KESDLFKE
-19 VINHKELYF
+19 TINHKELHF
-28 CCTGCAR
+28 CCAGCAR

-129 SLNPKEIVQKIESL
+129 SLNPKEIIQKIESL

-149 YNAKNYALKAQKEQ
+149 YNAQNYTLKAQKEQ

-185 AKYASYGGASYG
+185 AKYASYGN
-197 GASYGGASYG
+197 
-207 GASYGAGMDKLMQ
+207 ASYGAASYSSGMDKLMQ

-304 KLFANEKCLALESHE
+304 RLFANEKCLALESHE

-345 LVPSGAKI
+345 WVPSGAKI

-360 NHASVDASLISGEFK
+360 SNASVDASLISGEFK

-382 DQILGGYVNVGVP
+382 DPILGGYVNVGVP

-401 ADFQN
+401 ANFQN

-426 ESSANKIAD
+426 ESSANQIAD
-435 IFSKAVLFLAFISF
+435 IFSKAVLFLAFVSF

-531 KIIYEEFDER
+531 KIIHEEFDGR
-541 LLKSLLKVRE
+541 LLKSLLKTRE
-551 HLAHSAILKSLD
+551 HLAHSAILKTLNG
-563 SDEVSLEKIEFFAHG
+563 DEVDLEKIEFFAHG
-578 LKANYHNETLLV
+578 LKASYQNETLLV
-590 GSLKFLNAMGVNIK
+590 GSLKFLKSMGVDLK
-604 AKESANIMVGFAKNK
+604 VKESANIMVGFAKNK

-632 NNAKEVIQFLQNKGL
+632 ANAKEVIQALQNKGL

-664 KKLGISNYHANLTPE
+664 KKLGISKYHAHLTPE
-679 DKAQIINSYKGV
+679 DKAQIISSYQGV
-691 CAMIGDGN
+691 CAMVGDGN
-699 NDALALKQASVSL
+699 NDALALKKASVSL

-729 EENLSL
+729 EEDLSL
-735 LRKAFDNAQKVYQ
+735 LEKAFHNAQKVYQ

-780 SMSASSL
+780 SMSGSSL
-787 LVVLNSLRLKRS
+787 LVVLNSLRLKRT

>member
-72 QALEENNKGD
+72 QALEENNKSD

-185 AKYASYGGASYG
+185 AKYASYGSASYG
-197 GASYGGASYG
+197 V
-207 GASYGAGMDKLMQ
+207 GMDKLMQ

-304 KLFANEKCLALESHE
+304 RLFANEKCLALESHE
-319 IHSVIVVENGKQIE
+319 IHSVIVVENGKQQIE

-375 PLELGVN
+375 PLELEIN

-435 IFSKAVLFLAFISF
+435 IFSKAVLFLAFMSF
-449 LLWQFGLGGNFEKAL
+449 LMWQFGLGGNFEKAL

-493 NPLIVFKE
+493 SPLIVFKE

-541 LLKSLLKVRE
+541 LLKSLLKTRE

-632 NNAKEVIQFLQNKGL
+632 NNAKEVVQFLQNKGL

-679 DKAQIINSYKGV
+679 DKAQIISSYKGV

-729 EENLSL
+729 EEDLSL
-735 LRKAFDNAQKVYQ
+735 LKKAFDNAQKVYQ

>member
-51 LNDSTLAPVTPQD
+51 LNDSTLAPVTPQN

-72 QALEENNKGD
+72 QALEENNKSD

-197 GASYGGASYG
+197 S
-207 GASYGAGMDKLMQ
+207 ASYGAGMDKLMQ

-240 FFIKGAFYGLK
+240 FFIKRAFYGLK

-304 KLFANEKCLALESHE
+304 RLFANEKCLALESHE
-319 IHSVIVVENGKQIE
+319 IHSVIVVEKDKQIE

-345 LVPSGAKI
+345 WVPSGAKI

-382 DQILGGYVNVGVP
+382 DPILGGYVNMGVP

-401 ADFQN
+401 ANFQN
-406 SRLSS
+406 SRLSG

-531 KIIYEEFDER
+531 KIIYEEFDGR
-541 LLKSLLKVRE
+541 LLKSLLKTRE

-563 SDEVSLEKIEFFAHG
+563 SDEVHLEKIEFFAHG
-578 LKANYHNETLLV
+578 LKASYQNETLLV

-632 NNAKEVIQFLQNKGL
+632 ANAKEVVQFLQNKGL

-664 KKLGISNYHANLTPE
+664 KRLGISKYHAHLTPE
-679 DKAQIINSYKGV
+679 DKAQIISSYKGV
-691 CAMIGDGN
+691 CAMVGDGN

-729 EENLSL
+729 EEDLSL
-735 LRKAFDNAQKVYQ
+735 LKKAFDNAQKVYQ

>member
-35 VYALLLDLNL
+35 VYALLSDLNL

-72 QALEENNKGD
+72 QALEENNKSD

-185 AKYASYGGASYG
+185 AKYASYGSASYG
-197 GASYGGASYG
+197 V
-207 GASYGAGMDKLMQ
+207 GMDKLMQ

-225 VSLFLSLLVLVVVGR
+225 VSLFLSLLVLVVVGH

-304 KLFANEKCLALESHE
+304 RLFANEKCLALESHE
-319 IHSVIVVENGKQIE
+319 IHSVIVVENGKQQIE

-375 PLELGVN
+375 PLELEVN

-401 ADFQN
+401 ANFQN

-541 LLKSLLKVRE
+541 LLKSLLKTRE

-590 GSLKFLNAMGVNIK
+590 GSLKFLNAMGVNIR

-632 NNAKEVIQFLQNKGL
+632 NNAKEVIQALQDKGL

-679 DKAQIINSYKGV
+679 DKAQIISSYKGV

-729 EENLSL
+729 EEDLSL
-735 LRKAFDNAQKVYQ
+735 LKKAFDNAQKVYQ

>member
-19 VINHKELYF
+19 TINHKELHF

-35 VYALLLDLNL
+35 VYALLTDLNL

-64 SMSALELE
+64 PMNILELE
-72 QALEENNKGD
+72 QALEENNEGEL
-82 FILNLLLEKTHCNAC
+82 ILNLLLEKTHCNAC

-129 SLNPKEIVQKIESL
+129 SLNPKEIIQKIESL

-185 AKYASYGGASYG
+185 AKYASYGGAGYG
-197 GASYGGASYG
+197 GADYGS
-207 GASYGAGMDKLMQ
+207 GMDKLMQ

-304 KLFANEKCLALESHE
+304 RLFANEKCLALESHE
-319 IHSVIVVENGKQIE
+319 IHSVIIIENGKQIE

-345 LVPSGAKI
+345 WVPSGAKI

-360 NHASVDASLISGEFK
+360 NNASVDASLISGEFK

-382 DQILGGYVNVGVP
+382 DPILGGYVNVGVP

-401 ADFQN
+401 ATFQN

-426 ESSANKIAD
+426 ESSANQIAD
-435 IFSKAVLFLAFISF
+435 IFSKAVLFLAFVSF

-531 KIIYEEFDER
+531 KIIHEEFDER
-541 LLKSLLKVRE
+541 LLKSLLKTRE
-551 HLAHSAILKSLD
+551 HLAHNAILKSLHG
-563 SDEVSLEKIEFFAHG
+563 DEVDLEKIEFFAHG
-578 LKANYHNETLLV
+578 LKASYQNKTLLV
-590 GSLKFLNAMGVNIK
+590 GSLKFLKSMGVDLK
-604 AKESANIMVGFAKNK
+604 VEESANIMVGFAKNK

-632 NNAKEVIQFLQNKGL
+632 ANAKEVIQALQNKGL

-664 KKLGISNYHANLTPE
+664 KKLGISKYHAHLTPE
-679 DKAQIINSYKGV
+679 DKAQIISSYQGV
-691 CAMIGDGN
+691 CAMVGDGN

-729 EENLSL
+729 EEDLSL
-735 LRKAFDNAQKVYQ
+735 LEKAFDNAQKVYQ

-780 SMSASSL
+780 SMSTSSL

>member
-197 GASYGGASYG
+197 S
-207 GASYGAGMDKLMQ
+207 ASYGAGMDKLMQ

-225 VSLFLSLLVLVVVGR
+225 VSFFLSLLVLVVVGR

-259 SVSFGALSA
+259 SVSFGTLSA

-304 KLFANEKCLALESHE
+304 RLFANEKCLALESHE

-401 ADFQN
+401 ANFQN
-406 SRLSS
+406 SRLSG

-541 LLKSLLKVRE
+541 LLKSLLKTRE

-604 AKESANIMVGFAKNK
+604 AKESANVMVGFAKNK

-664 KKLGISNYHANLTPE
+664 KKLGISNYHADLTPE
-679 DKAQIINSYKGV
+679 DKAQTIRSYKGV
-691 CAMIGDGN
+691 CAMVGDGN

-729 EENLSL
+729 EEDLSL
-735 LRKAFDNAQKVYQ
+735 LEKAFDNAQKVYQ

>member
-11 KESELFKE
+11 KESDLFKE
-19 VINHKELYF
+19 TINHKELHF
-28 CCTGCAR
+28 CCAGCAR

-72 QALEENNKGD
+72 QALEENNKGEL
-82 FILNLLLEKTHCNAC
+82 ILNLLLEKTHCNAC

-107 LKGVKKV
+107 LSGVKKV

-124 IVFDK
+124 VVFDK
-129 SLNPKEIVQKIESL
+129 SLNPKEIIQKIESL

-149 YNAKNYALKAQKEQ
+149 YNAQNYTLKAQKEQ

-185 AKYASYGGASYG
+185 AKYASYGSASYG
-197 GASYGGASYG
+197 GASYGS
-207 GASYGAGMDKLMQ
+207 GMDKLMQ

-225 VSLFLSLLVLVVVGR
+225 VSLFLGLLVLVVVGR

-268 FVYSIYAMLVSQE
+268 FVYSLYAMLVSQE

-304 KLFANEKCLALESHE
+304 RLFANEKCLALESHE

-345 LVPSGAKI
+345 WVPSGAKI

-360 NHASVDASLISGEFK
+360 NNASVDASLISGEFK

-382 DQILGGYVNVGVP
+382 DPILGGYVNVGVP

-426 ESSANKIAD
+426 ESSANQIAD
-435 IFSKAVLFLAFISF
+435 IFSKAVLFLAFVSF

-531 KIIYEEFDER
+531 KIIHEEFDER
-541 LLKSLLKVRE
+541 LLKSLLKTRE
-551 HLAHSAILKSLD
+551 HLAHSAILKTLNG
-563 SDEVSLEKIEFFAHG
+563 DEVDLEKIEFFAHG
-578 LKANYHNETLLV
+578 LKASYQNETLLV
-590 GSLKFLNAMGVNIK
+590 GSLKFLNAMGVDLK
-604 AKESANIMVGFAKNK
+604 VKESANIMVGFAKNK

-632 NNAKEVIQFLQNKGL
+632 ANAKEVIQALQNQGL

-664 KKLGISNYHANLTPE
+664 KKLGISKYHANLTPE
-679 DKAQIINSYKGV
+679 DKAQIISSYQGV
-691 CAMIGDGN
+691 CAMVGDGN

-729 EENLSL
+729 EEDLSL
-735 LRKAFDNAQKVYQ
+735 LEKAFDNAQKVYQ

-760 NAILIPVAMLGY
+760 NAVLIPVAMLGY

>member
-19 VINHKELYF
+19 TINHKELHF

-35 VYALLLDLNL
+35 VYVLLTDLNL

-64 SMSALELE
+64 SMSTLELE
-72 QALEENNKGD
+72 QALEENNKGEL
-82 FILNLLLEKTHCNAC
+82 ILNLLLEKTHCNAC

-124 IVFDK
+124 IVFEK
-129 SLNPKEIVQKIESL
+129 SLDPKEIIQKIESL

-149 YNAKNYALKAQKEQ
+149 YNAQNYTLKAQKEQ

-185 AKYASYGGASYG
+185 AKYASYGS
-197 GASYGGASYG
+197 
-207 GASYGAGMDKLMQ
+207 ASYGAASYSSGMDKLMQ

-268 FVYSIYAMLVSQE
+268 FVYSLYAMLVSQE

-304 KLFANEKCLALESHE
+304 RLFANEKCLALESHE

-345 LVPSGAKI
+345 WVPSGAKI

-360 NHASVDASLISGEFK
+360 NNASVDASLISGEFK

-382 DQILGGYVNVGVP
+382 DPILGGYVNVGVP

-401 ADFQN
+401 ATFQN

-426 ESSANKIAD
+426 ESSANQIAD
-435 IFSKAVLFLAFISF
+435 IFSKAVLFLAFVSF

-531 KIIYEEFDER
+531 KIIHEEFDER
-541 LLKSLLKVRE
+541 LLKSLLKTRE
-551 HLAHSAILKSLD
+551 HLAHSAILKTLNG
-563 SDEVSLEKIEFFAHG
+563 DEVDLEKIEFFAHG
-578 LKANYHNETLLV
+578 LKANYQNETLLV
-590 GSLKFLNAMGVNIK
+590 GSLKFLNAMGVDIK
-604 AKESANIMVGFAKNK
+604 TKESANIMVGFAKNK

-632 NNAKEVIQFLQNKGL
+632 TNAKEVIQALQNQGL

-653 GDNESSVKECA
+653 GDNESSVKECV
-664 KKLGISNYHANLTPE
+664 KKLGISKYHANLTPE
-679 DKAQIINSYKGV
+679 DKAQIISSYQGV
-691 CAMIGDGN
+691 CAMVGDGN

-729 EENLSL
+729 EEDLSL
-735 LRKAFDNAQKVYQ
+735 LEKALDNAQKVYQ

>member
-19 VINHKELYF
+19 VIHHKELYF
-28 CCTGCAR
+28 CCAGCAR

-51 LNDSTLAPVTPQD
+51 LNNSTLAPVTPQD

-72 QALEENNKGD
+72 QALEENNKGEL
-82 FILNLLLEKTHCNAC
+82 ILNLLLEKTHCNAC

-124 IVFDK
+124 VVFDK
-129 SLNPKEIVQKIESL
+129 SLNPKEIIQKIESL

-149 YNAKNYALKAQKEQ
+149 YNAQNYTLKAQKEQ

-185 AKYASYGGASYG
+185 AKYASYGS
-197 GASYGGASYG
+197 
-207 GASYGAGMDKLMQ
+207 ASYGAASYSSGMDKLMQ

-268 FVYSIYAMLVSQE
+268 FVYSLYAMLVSQE

-304 KLFANEKCLALESHE
+304 RLFANEKCLALESHE
-319 IHSVIVVENGKQIE
+319 IHSVIIVENGKQIE

-345 LVPSGAKI
+345 WVPSGAKI

-360 NHASVDASLISGEFK
+360 NNASVDASLISGEFK

-382 DQILGGYVNVGVP
+382 DPILGGYVNVGVP
-395 FSYQVS
+395 FSYQVG
-401 ADFQN
+401 ATFQN
-406 SRLSS
+406 SRLSG

-426 ESSANKIAD
+426 ESSANQIAD
-435 IFSKAVLFLAFISF
+435 IFSKAVLFLAFVSF

-531 KIIYEEFDER
+531 KIIHEEFDER
-541 LLKSLLKVRE
+541 LLKSLLKTRE
-551 HLAHSAILKSLD
+551 HLAHSAILKTLNG
-563 SDEVSLEKIEFFAHG
+563 DEVDLEKIEFFAHG
-578 LKANYHNETLLV
+578 LKANYQNETLLV
-590 GSLKFLNAMGVNIK
+590 GSLKFLNAMGVDIK
-604 AKESANIMVGFAKNK
+604 TKESTNIIVGFAKNK
-619 TLCALFIL
+619 TLYALFIL

-632 NNAKEVIQFLQNKGL
+632 ANAKEVIQALQNKGL

-664 KKLGISNYHANLTPE
+664 KKLGISKYHAHLTPE
-679 DKAQIINSYKGV
+679 DKAQIISSYKGV
-691 CAMIGDGN
+691 CAMVGDGN

-729 EENLSL
+729 EEDLSL
-735 LRKAFDNAQKVYQ
+735 LEKAFDNAQKVYQ

-760 NAILIPVAMLGY
+760 NAVLIPVAMLGY

>member
-28 CCTGCAR
+28 CCMGCAR

-72 QALEENNKGD
+72 QALEENNKSD

-185 AKYASYGGASYG
+185 AKYASYGS
-197 GASYGGASYG
+197 ASYG

-268 FVYSIYAMLVSQE
+268 FVYSVYAMLVSQE

-298 FLELKA
+298 FLELKTR
-304 KLFANEKCLALESHE
+304 LFANEKCLALESHE

-345 LVPSGAKI
+345 WVPSGAKI
-353 ALDGVLL
+353 ALDGALL
-360 NHASVDASLISGEFK
+360 SNASVDASLISGEFK

-382 DQILGGYVNVGVP
+382 DPILGGYVNVGVP

-401 ADFQN
+401 ANFQN

-426 ESSANKIAD
+426 ESNANKIAD
-435 IFSKAVLFLAFISF
+435 IFSKAVLFLAFVSF

-508 AKVKKIFI
+508 AKVEKIFI

-541 LLKSLLKVRE
+541 LLKSLLKTRE

-563 SDEVSLEKIEFFAHG
+563 SDEVGLEKIEFFAHG
-578 LKANYHNETLLV
+578 LKANYQNETLLV

-632 NNAKEVIQFLQNKGL
+632 NNAKEVIQALQNKGL

-664 KKLGISNYHANLTPE
+664 KKLGISKYHANLTPE
-679 DKAQIINSYKGV
+679 DKAQTISSYKGV

-729 EENLSL
+729 EEDLSL
-735 LRKAFDNAQKVYQ
+735 LEKAFHNAQKVYQ

-780 SMSASSL
+780 SMSGSSL

>member
-72 QALEENNKGD
+72 QALEENNKSD

-185 AKYASYGGASYG
+185 AKYASYG
-197 GASYGGASYG
+197 
-207 GASYGAGMDKLMQ
+207 AGMDKLMQ

-304 KLFANEKCLALESHE
+304 RLFANEKCLALESHE

-360 NHASVDASLISGEFK
+360 NNASVDASLISGEFK

-401 ADFQN
+401 TNFQN

-541 LLKSLLKVRE
+541 LLKSLLKTRE

-604 AKESANIMVGFAKNK
+604 AKESANIMVGFVKNK

-664 KKLGISNYHANLTPE
+664 KKLGISKYHANLTPE
-679 DKAQIINSYKGV
+679 DKAQIISSYKGV

-729 EENLSL
+729 EEDLSL
-735 LRKAFDNAQKVYQ
+735 LKKAFDNAQKVYQ

>member
-64 SMSALELE
+64 PMNILELE
-72 QALEENNKGD
+72 QALEENNKGEL
-82 FILNLLLEKTHCNAC
+82 ILNLLLEKTHCNAC

-129 SLNPKEIVQKIESL
+129 SLNPKEIIQKIESL

-149 YNAKNYALKAQKEQ
+149 YNAQNYTLKAQKEQ

-185 AKYASYGGASYG
+185 AKYASYGS
-197 GASYGGASYG
+197 
-207 GASYGAGMDKLMQ
+207 ASYGAASYSSGMDKLMQ

-304 KLFANEKCLALESHE
+304 RLFANEKCLALESHE

-345 LVPSGAKI
+345 WVPSGAKI

-360 NHASVDASLISGEFK
+360 NSASVDASLISGEFK

-382 DQILGGYVNVGVP
+382 DPILGGYVNVGVP

-401 ADFQN
+401 ATFQN

-426 ESSANKIAD
+426 ESSANQIAD
-435 IFSKAVLFLAFISF
+435 IFSKAVLFLAFVSF

-531 KIIYEEFDER
+531 KIIYEEFDGR
-541 LLKSLLKVRE
+541 LLKSLLKTRE
-551 HLAHSAILKSLD
+551 HLAHNAILKSLHG
-563 SDEVSLEKIEFFAHG
+563 DEVDLEKIEFFAHG
-578 LKANYHNETLLV
+578 LKANYQNEILLV
-590 GSLKFLNAMGVNIK
+590 GSLKFLNAMGVDLK
-604 AKESANIMVGFAKNK
+604 VKESANIMVGFAKNK

-632 NNAKEVIQFLQNKGL
+632 ANAKEVIQALQNQGL

-664 KKLGISNYHANLTPE
+664 KKLGISKYHAHLTPE
-679 DKAQIINSYKGV
+679 DKAQIISSYQGV

-729 EENLSL
+729 EEDLSL
-735 LRKAFDNAQKVYQ
+735 LEKAFHNAQKVYQ

-760 NAILIPVAMLGY
+760 NAVLIPVAMLGY

-780 SMSASSL
+780 SMSGSSL

>member
-19 VINHKELYF
+19 VIHHKELYF

-64 SMSALELE
+64 SMSVLELE
-72 QALEENNKGD
+72 QAIEENNKGD

-129 SLNPKEIVQKIESL
+129 SLNPKEIIQKIESL

-149 YNAKNYALKAQKEQ
+149 YNVQNYTLKAQKEQ

-185 AKYASYGGASYG
+185 AKYASYGSASYG
-197 GASYGGASYG
+197 GASYGS
-207 GASYGAGMDKLMQ
+207 GMDKLMQ
-220 RNLDL
+220 KNLDL

-304 KLFANEKCLALESHE
+304 RLFANEKCLALESHE

-345 LVPSGAKI
+345 WVPSGAKI

-360 NHASVDASLISGEFK
+360 NSASVDASLISGEFK

-382 DQILGGYVNVGVP
+382 DPILGGYVNVGVP

-401 ADFQN
+401 ATFQN

-426 ESSANKIAD
+426 ESSANQIAD
-435 IFSKAVLFLAFISF
+435 IFSKAVLFLAFVSF

-541 LLKSLLKVRE
+541 LLKNLLKTRE
-551 HLAHSAILKSLD
+551 HLAHRAILKTLNG
-563 SDEVSLEKIEFFAHG
+563 DEVDLEKIEFFAHG
-578 LKANYHNETLLV
+578 LKANYQNETLLV
-590 GSLKFLNAMGVNIK
+590 GSLKFLKSMGVDLK
-604 AKESANIMVGFAKNK
+604 VKESANIMVGFAKNK

-632 NNAKEVIQFLQNKGL
+632 ANAKEVIQALQNQGL

-664 KKLGISNYHANLTPE
+664 KKLGISKYHAHLTPE
-679 DKAQIINSYKGV
+679 DKAQIISSYKGV
-691 CAMIGDGN
+691 CAMVGDGN

-729 EENLSL
+729 EEDLSL
-735 LRKAFDNAQKVYQ
+735 LEKAFHNAQKVYQ

-787 LVVLNSLRLKRS
+787 LVVLNSLRLKRT

>member
-72 QALEENNKGD
+72 QALEENNKSD

-107 LKGVKKV
+107 LGGVKKV

-124 IVFDK
+124 IVFEK
-129 SLNPKEIVQKIESL
+129 SLDPKEIIQKIESL

-185 AKYASYGGASYG
+185 AKYASYGSASYG
-197 GASYGGASYG
+197 GASYGS
-207 GASYGAGMDKLMQ
+207 GMDKLMQ

-268 FVYSIYAMLVSQE
+268 FVYSVYAMLVSQE

-304 KLFANEKCLALESHE
+304 RLFANEKCLALESHE
-319 IHSVIVVENGKQIE
+319 IHSVIVVEKDKQIE

-345 LVPSGAKI
+345 WVPSGAKI

-360 NHASVDASLISGEFK
+360 NNASVDASLISGEFK

-382 DQILGGYVNVGVP
+382 DPILGGYVNVGVP

-401 ADFQN
+401 ATFQN
-406 SRLSS
+406 SRLSG

-426 ESSANKIAD
+426 ESSANQIAD
-435 IFSKAVLFLAFISF
+435 IFSKAVLFLAFVSF
-449 LLWQFGLGGNFEKAL
+449 LLWQFGLGGDFEKAL

-531 KIIYEEFDER
+531 KIIYEKFDER
-541 LLKSLLKVRE
+541 LLKSLLKTRE
-551 HLAHSAILKSLD
+551 HLAHNAILKTLD
-563 SDEVSLEKIEFFAHG
+563 SDEVNLEKIEFFAHG
-578 LKANYHNETLLV
+578 LKASYQNETLLV
-590 GSLKFLNAMGVNIK
+590 GSLKFLNAMGVGIK
-604 AKESANIMVGFAKNK
+604 TKESANIMVGFAKNE

-632 NNAKEVIQFLQNKGL
+632 NNAKEVIQALQNQGL

-653 GDNESSVKECA
+653 GDNESSVRECA
-664 KKLGISNYHANLTPE
+664 KKLGISKYHAHLTPE
-679 DKAQIINSYKGV
+679 DKAQTISSYKGV
-691 CAMIGDGN
+691 CAMVGDGN

-729 EENLSL
+729 EEDLSL
-735 LRKAFDNAQKVYQ
+735 LEKAFHNAQKVYQ

>member
-28 CCTGCAR
+28 CCMGCAR

-185 AKYASYGGASYG
+185 AKYASYGSASYG
-197 GASYGGASYG
+197 V
-207 GASYGAGMDKLMQ
+207 GMDKLMQ

-304 KLFANEKCLALESHE
+304 RLFANEKCLALESHE
-319 IHSVIVVENGKQIE
+319 IHSVIVVENGKQQIE
-333 KHPKDVAIGSVV
+333 KHPKDVAVGSVV

-360 NHASVDASLISGEFK
+360 NSASVDASLISGEFK
-375 PLELGVN
+375 PLELEVN

-401 ADFQN
+401 TNFQN

-541 LLKSLLKVRE
+541 LLKSLLKTRE

-590 GSLKFLNAMGVNIK
+590 GSLKFLNAMGVNIR

-632 NNAKEVIQFLQNKGL
+632 NNAKEVIQALQNKGL

-653 GDNESSVKECA
+653 GDHESSVKECA

-679 DKAQIINSYKGV
+679 DKAQIISSYKGV

-729 EENLSL
+729 EEDLSL
-735 LRKAFDNAQKVYQ
+735 LKKAFDNAQKVYQ